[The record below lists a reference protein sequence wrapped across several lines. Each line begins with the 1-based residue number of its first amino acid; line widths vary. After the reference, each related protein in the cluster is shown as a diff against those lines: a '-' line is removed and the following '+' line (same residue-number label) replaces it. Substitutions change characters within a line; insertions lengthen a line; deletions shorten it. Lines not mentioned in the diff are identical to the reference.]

1 VIRRS
6 LRALSGV
13 LIAAGVMLLLNAGVT
28 VVWQEPVSALMARM
42 DQGQLSGDLEA
53 LESAVLPPAQASS
66 LERLDS
72 QDRRMAFLARSLK
85 RRTGEGEAV
94 GRIAIDRIGIDFV
107 VVAGTD
113 AASLRSGPG
122 HYPESPLPGG
132 RGTVSIAGHRT
143 TYMAPFRNID
153 RLRAGD
159 EIVMTMP
166 YGRFTYEVERRRI
179 VPPTATWV
187 TNRVSYDRLVLT
199 ACHPV
204 YSAAERLVVFAR
216 LTGAEPRGAAR
227 GAH

>member
-6 LRALSGV
+6 IRALSGV
-13 LIAAGVMLLLNAGVT
+13 LIAAGVMLILNAGVT

-72 QDRRMAFLARSLK
+72 QDRRMAFLARSSK

-122 HYPESPLPGG
+122 HYPESPLPGA

-227 GAH
+227 GAT